1 MQRRRWRRHT
11 EHHPLAHRSLPNLL
25 SFLYPCSALV
35 TLLQQLGALNRD
47 LPPVPQPNPA
57 LTGQFHAACVAIE
70 GCGELAGRLP
80 LRHNDLFRL
89 ASTLALVFGA
99 GPAFLQ
105 QFASNTAAST
115 QRASLLIECG
125 YQLAAA
131 SAALRQAADPYRQP
145 ESAAAFVRTAGR
157 PDAVLPWLLAV
168 SQALLA
174 VPQELAGTGI
184 QEMLKSFADP
194 AKGKSAVPRCIG
206 TLCRPRSLLP
216 SLAFL
221 PWLPAL
227 KDLNARALADF
238 ADMASSLLASF
249 PDTYNTAMQ
258 QSPATQ
264 QAVLS
269 VLLDR
274 CLPLLAA
281 DNSLAE

>member
-1 MQRRRWRRHT
+1 
-11 EHHPLAHRSLPNLL
+11 
-25 SFLYPCSALV
+25 
-35 TLLQQLGALNRD
+35 
-47 LPPVPQPNPA
+47 
-57 LTGQFHAACVAIE
+57 
-70 GCGELAGRLP
+70 
-80 LRHNDLFRL
+80 
-89 ASTLALVFGA
+89 
-99 GPAFLQ
+99 
-105 QFASNTAAST
+105 
-115 QRASLLIECG
+115 
-125 YQLAAA
+125 
-131 SAALRQAADPYRQP
+131 
-145 ESAAAFVRTAGR
+145 
-157 PDAVLPWLLAV
+157 VLPWLLAV